1 MLSHKKGTAGKGIEE
16 KQRECFL
23 MREGDS
29 RDKAKDKLE
38 VSFLNFTSKQE
49 GDRESSSMMFHLFFS
64 YLSPRFITFL

>member
-23 MREGDS
+23 MKEGYT

-38 VSFLNFTSKQE
+38 VLIFEFHVKARRRERKQLNDVSSLFLVS
-49 GDRESSSMMFHLFFS
+49 
-64 YLSPRFITFL
+64 LSPFHRIS